1 MALGGLV
8 WSRPHCASHPWP
20 WVRWGPWCFWP
31 APQARPLGRPVLR
44 AGCRWE
50 LRLKTA
56 LSVGQ
61 TGSVCPPG
69 VACRPAPLFWPG
81 QTPRGAADTLSR
93 RRGDSARQSP
103 VQAVPGDRRRREGL
117 RVSAVQGDSCWGSFS
132 LSQTCTCTSSA
143 FQRVTPAQ
151 MPSPLPSEARGHRQP
166 RGLITKD
173 LNSLNPASGRGVKRA
188 GDRSGDRVPRPAA
201 STLTLDPKPSRSLL
215 SCEEP

>member
-1 MALGGLV
+1 M
-8 WSRPHCASHPWP
+8 
-20 WVRWGPWCFWP
+20 
-31 APQARPLGRPVLR
+31 LR

-69 VACRPAPLFWPG
+69 VACRLAPLFRPG

-103 VQAVPGDRRRREGL
+103 DQAVPGDRRRREGL

-173 LNSLNPASGRGVKRA
+173 LNSLNPAAGRGVKRA
-188 GDRSGDRVPRPAA
+188 GDRSGDRLPRPAA